1 MSSLIVC
8 GDESAYSV
16 DKTFCADWPG
26 LGSSAYHP
34 LKRVPDKGVSGAE
47 LQDGVV
53 DLPVVL
59 GHHEAAQAVGGGL
72 LVPRRRWLGRDHV
85 TVEVSAAEPVEQ
97 DQPNPWQ
104 GVKRLH

>member
-1 MSSLIVC
+1 M
-8 GDESAYSV
+8 
-16 DKTFCADWPG
+16 
-26 LGSSAYHP
+26 
-34 LKRVPDKGVSGAE
+34 SGAE

-97 DQPNPWQ
+97 DQPNPWP
-104 GVKRLH
+104 GVKRLHYKELTSRPVDQIVRGQDAISLF